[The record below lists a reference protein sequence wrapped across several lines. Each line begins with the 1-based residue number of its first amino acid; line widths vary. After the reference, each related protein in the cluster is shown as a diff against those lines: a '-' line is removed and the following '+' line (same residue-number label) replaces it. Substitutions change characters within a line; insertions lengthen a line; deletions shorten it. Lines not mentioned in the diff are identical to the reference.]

1 MKIIAT
7 LLAITTLWA
16 ATPAERTVARGE
28 EVDNTVVAALF
39 VGTFASL
46 LYTAHEDEPD
56 SN

>member
-1 MKIIAT
+1 MNILAL
-7 LLAITTLWA
+7 LLAASLWT
-16 ATPAERTVARGE
+16 ATPAERTIVRGE

-46 LYTAHEDEPD
+46 LYAHEDEPD